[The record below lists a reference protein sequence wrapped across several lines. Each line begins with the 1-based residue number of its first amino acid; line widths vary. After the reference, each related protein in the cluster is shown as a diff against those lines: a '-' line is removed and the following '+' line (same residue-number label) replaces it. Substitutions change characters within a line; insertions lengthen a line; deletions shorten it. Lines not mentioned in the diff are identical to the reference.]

1 MLGDVARIA
10 GKAEKVKL
18 AEMPPFRIICKSSE
32 GRLEEGEQFGVEA
45 LVFLLSSAR
54 FKSDYRYCT
63 LSVFH
68 DGRGVL
74 KAVSMQLR
82 VHHGRS
88 LLQGAN
94 SLEVEDVGIERLVIK
109 VQEVIK

>member
-45 LVFLLSSAR
+45 LVFLQSSAR
-54 FKSDYRYCT
+54 FKTDYRA
-63 LSVFH
+63 V
-68 DGRGVL
+68 GVKL
-74 KAVSMQLR
+74 ILR
-82 VHHGRS
+82 VHRGRVGRYYKVPIA
-88 LLQGAN
+88 LRWKT
-94 SLEVEDVGIERLVIK
+94 LELRDL
-109 VQEVIK
+109 